1 MIGLLEA
8 YWDAY
13 EAVGL
18 NVYTDLDYL
27 EQVWKYHQE
36 LVEAAIQKDTQRG
49 LRILQEHFNL
59 MDQMVQDQWA
69 D

>member
-1 MIGLLEA
+1 MTGLLEA

-18 NVYTDLDYL
+18 NVYTDLEYL

-36 LVEAAIQKDTQRG
+36 LVEVAAARDKDRAE
-49 LRILQEHFNL
+49 RILKEHFEL
-59 MDQMVQDQWA
+59 MDRMVM
-69 D
+69 